1 VLLNPFDEPP
11 GEGDELPP
19 MEAADDSP
27 AALPRLSIV
36 HLLMWMAATA
46 VAFLPLSLWNPAAA
60 QANAARSTTATLSMS
75 VYGLAAGTYLFV
87 LAALVF
93 WRGRGYRSR
102 FEPGHWLALKGA
114 AGWLQSVLMYSI
126 IFSSY
131 AANTTAISYFQAIRL
146 PVGLVFFMLF
156 MWLALRSPEPARWR
170 WTFAIFAIAPAIGE
184 IVGMALMLTVSSRTP
199 LLHMTSHVG
208 AQAVQ
213 ALALASAAIGD
224 HAHRTP
230 RHWTHW
236 MAAVVYLIALAAS
249 TAIYATYFMFPQLLI
264 VR

>member
-1 VLLNPFDEPP
+1 LNPFDEPP

-19 MEAADDSP
+19 MEAADESP

-46 VAFLPLSLWNPAAA
+46 VAFAPLSLWNPAAA
-60 QANAARSTTATLSMS
+60 QSNAARSTTATFSLS
-75 VYGLAAGTYLFV
+75 VHGLAAGTYLFV
-87 LAALVF
+87 LAAILF
-93 WRGRGYRSR
+93 WRGRGYRAR

-131 AANTTAISYFQAIRL
+131 AANTTAIWYVQAIRL
-146 PVGLVFFMLF
+146 PVGFVFFLLF

-170 WTFAIFAIAPAIGE
+170 RTFAIFAIAPAIGE

-199 LLHMTSHVG
+199 LLHMTGHAG

-213 ALALASAAIGD
+213 ALTLLFAVIGD
-224 HAHRTP
+224 RADRTP

-236 MAAVVYLIALAAS
+236 MTAVVYLVALAAS
-249 TAIYATYFMFPQLLI
+249 TTIYAIYFIFPQLLL